1 MESRLYEG
9 TVMHARSRPAKNSFR
24 YRVWLAYLDLAE
36 LEELDGSVDGFGYNT
51 RAWAVFRAA
60 DHGPRDGSPLRPW
73 IDEVLAGA
81 GIDLAGGPVRILT
94 LLRGGPFGFYPV
106 SFWYCFGADGLLRA
120 VLAEVRNTFGGHHNY
135 LLHEEGAPMEF
146 GEDLFMPKLFHVSP
160 FIPMDARYR
169 FTFTMPTDRLS
180 VAIHEDVE
188 GAPLFVAGLTLSA
201 LPFDTPTMARLNRTY
216 LSMPARAWALIHFQ
230 AVRLAAKRVGFFS
243 DPGAPDEETTRDP
256 QRTLRTRDT

>member
-106 SFWYCFGADGLLRA
+106 SFWYCFDADGLPRA
-120 VLAEVRNTFGGHHNY
+120 VLAEVQNTYRDRHNY
-135 LLHEEGAPMEF
+135 LLHRG
-146 GEDLFMPKLFHVSP
+146 GEVFDWRATYPGSKAFFVSP
-160 FIPMDARYR
+160 FIRRENVDYTYR
-169 FTFTMPTDRLS
+169 FSEPGDRLS
-180 VAIHEDVE
+180 VAISDFLDGERV
-188 GAPLFVAGLTLSA
+188 LTASVSLETEPFTDAALSRA
-201 LPFDTPTMARLNRTY
+201 VRRMGPM
-216 LSMPARAWALIHFQ
+216 SARALVLIHWQ
-230 AVRLAAKRVGFFS
+230 ALRLLLKRVPIHPHF
-243 DPGAPDEETTRDP
+243 DPPDEETT
-256 QRTLRTRDT
+256 L